1 MKLTNI
7 VSRLALATAALTF
20 VMSAGAT
27 TGQEIHQRQEHQQQR
42 IANGVRNG
50 SLTPRETAH
59 LENREANLNHTIRDD
74 RKADDGHLTPGEKA
88 SINHRQNKIS
98 RSIYRDK
105 HNGR

>member
-1 MKLTNI
+1 MKIANL

-27 TGQEIHQRQEHQQQR
+27 TGQEIRQRQENQQQR
-42 IANGVRNG
+42 IGNGVKTG
-50 SLTPRETAH
+50 SLSPRETAH
-59 LENREANLNHTIRDD
+59 LEHREAALNHTIRAD
-74 RKADDGHLTPGEKA
+74 RRADDGHLTAADKA

-105 HNGR
+105 HN